1 MPQQKELD
9 EKLND
14 LCTTRRVLQDMIA
27 KQEEYISSRVQR
39 SFKTEYMFRANR
51 YEINKNR
58 NKMKYLKKS
67 IEKIEAKI
75 REYENRDLPRH
86 YLKPLENNVLEWHFA
101 SLEFATAAP
110 LTDLDLKN
118 WDKDEY
124 TLEGEHLMASEGLAC
139 LPLTIGEDL
148 EIQLSQ
154 VVRKI
159 NVLPDRVEVEHVSIE
174 KLNMGNETKELAKK
188 LATAPSTVLQADA
201 VLCTL
206 PLGVLKN
213 CIDPKGEAAP
223 NSIEFSPPLPKEKV
237 DAIRAFGYGNV
248 NKLVLIFD
256 QVFWEPSM
264 TLFGYVPETSD
275 ERGLFFM
282 FWTLCG
288 QQPVITALIA
298 ANVADEVETFED
310 EVIKERCL
318 QQLRR
323 SFGSKVS
330 TLKSYY
336 ITRWRSD
343 PWSMG
348 TYSYCRLGASGKLC
362 DTLATPIE
370 SNEDNG
376 SKKSL
381 PRLFFAGEHT
391 SCDMMGT
398 VHGAFLS
405 GVREAANIFNTFIK
419 DSPY

>member
-1 MPQQKELD
+1 
-9 EKLND
+9 
-14 LCTTRRVLQDMIA
+14 MIA
-27 KQEEYISSRVQR
+27 KQEEYLSSRVQR
-39 SFKTEYMFRANR
+39 SSKTEYLFRANR

-58 NKMKYLKKS
+58 SRMKYLKKS
-67 IEKIEAKI
+67 IEKIEEMI

-86 YLKPLENNVLEWHFA
+86 YLKPLESNVLEWHFA
-101 SLEFATAAP
+101 SLEFATAAK

-124 TLEGEHLMASEGLAC
+124 TLEGEHLMASEGLSC

-154 VVRKI
+154 AVRKI
-159 NVLPDRVEVEHVSIE
+159 NILPDRVEVEYVSIE

-188 LATAPSTVLQADA
+188 LTTGISTVMAADA

-206 PLGVLKN
+206 PMGVLKN
-213 CIDPKGEAAP
+213 CVDPKSEAP
-223 NSIEFSPPLPKEKV
+223 NSVEFNPPLPQEKV

-264 TLFGYVPETSD
+264 TLFGYVPETSED
-275 ERGLFFM
+275 RGLFFM

-298 ANVADEVETFED
+298 ANVADEVEQFED

-318 QQLRR
+318 QQLKR

-330 TLKSYY
+330 NLKSYY

-362 DTLATPIE
+362 EILATPVE
-370 SNEDNG
+370 NKEGENS
-376 SKKSL
+376 S

-391 SCDMMGT
+391 SVDMMGT

-405 GVREAANIFNTFIK
+405 GVREAANICNTFIK